1 MQSVISYSSKDDIS
15 LLEKF
20 GAEYYMPGEQAVAKA
35 RLDSLY
41 TFTAYIGE
49 HDINVEPGDCIYYLQ
64 DGIAYLKS
72 GPLQIKSQG
81 IATVIRG
88 YRAPDRSAQI
98 GRMTTLPFINGC
110 STRQIFAPERIG
122 DPTLQLLYIP
132 PHSSEQ
138 EHHLHSTARVAHV
151 LEGTGTCIIG
161 LDKQSH
167 RQKIVPGT
175 TIVVHPMCPHH
186 FETDDTPLLVAPL
199 HVFSSAP
206 GGMEFNH
213 PMYNGSHLLK

>member
-1 MQSVISYSSKDDIS
+1 MNSIISYTQTGDNT
-15 LLEKF
+15 LEKF
-20 GAEYYMPGEQAVAKA
+20 GAEYYMPGQKMIAKSKA
-35 RLDSLY
+35 DSLY
-41 TFTAYIGE
+41 MFTTYVGE
-49 HDINVEPGDCIYYLQ
+49 HDVNIEAGDSLYYIEA
-64 DGIAYLKS
+64 GVAHLKR
-72 GPLQIKSQG
+72 GPVKVQSSA

-88 YRAPDRSAQI
+88 YNAPDRSAQI

-110 STRQIFAPERIG
+110 STRQIFSPERIG

-138 EHHLHSTARVAHV
+138 EHHLHSTARVAYV
-151 LEGTGTCIIG
+151 LEGQGTCIIG
-161 LDKQSH
+161 TDEQSH
-167 RQKIVPGT
+167 HQKIVPGT
-175 TIVVHPMCPHH
+175 TIIIHPMCPHH
-186 FETDDTPLLVAPL
+186 FETNNEALLVAPL